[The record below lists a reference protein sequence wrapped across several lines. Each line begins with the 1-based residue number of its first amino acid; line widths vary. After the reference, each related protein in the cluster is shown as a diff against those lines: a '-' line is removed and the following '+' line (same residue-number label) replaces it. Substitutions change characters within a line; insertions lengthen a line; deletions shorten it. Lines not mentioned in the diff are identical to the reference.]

1 MRSRPTLHVLAVLAT
16 VPAGLWAQDTSTRLD
31 PARSLTDFTVDVWTE
46 DDGLPQNMA
55 SAIAQTPDGFLWLG
69 MEEGLVRFDGFDFRV
84 FRPENTP
91 AFTTPWVTSL
101 WPDADGTLWIGTAGG
116 GLVRLRDGVF
126 TAFTTGDGLPHLNVR
141 GLHRDGRGT
150 LWIGTEGGGLVAWDP
165 DGTRRR
171 FTTADGLA
179 SDFVLSVG
187 ESADGA
193 VWVGTVD
200 GLTRIRDGSL
210 ETFRHSDGLP
220 GSRVNAVLGSTEG
233 SVWVGT
239 ADGGLSR
246 RVDGR
251 FVTYGTAQGLSSNSV
266 TSLHEDGAGTLWV
279 GTNGGGLN
287 RIVDGEVTSITTAR
301 GLPGNLILSL
311 AGDREGGLWLGMTG
325 AGLGRMREGI
335 VRMLGQPE
343 GLSADI
349 ALAMHE
355 TAEGELWIGTA
366 GGGVNRIGADG
377 IRSYTTAEGLAHNVV
392 ISVGSGGPNGD
403 VWVGTPSGVSRIRD
417 GRVTTLEVDDGL
429 LSAQATAI
437 AVRPDGAVWLGMPG
451 RGLQLW
457 DEGPRGS
464 WSTENGLPSNFVTA
478 LHRSVS
484 GPLWIGTRDGL
495 ARLSTGEITTTHL
508 GAPGTPSNAVNG
520 IFEAPS
526 GTLWIATNGGLGRLR
541 PDGTTTHYGPD
552 TGPFAGQIHAVVED
566 SLGFLWLSSNDG
578 IHRTSVGDL
587 DAIDRGAIDRVSSRA
602 FTRADGLRSDEAN
615 GGVDPAGLLRDDG
628 SIWFPTMRGA
638 ARIEPLATV
647 PERPAPTPV
656 LEYVVVNDV
665 LHPPLDDVTLGPQAR
680 TLEFHF
686 TAPTF
691 VAPGEV
697 NFRYRL
703 EGFDDAWVES
713 GTRREAYYTALPPG
727 SYVFRAAA
735 RRGTGPWNEIEAGQ
749 TFTLAPH
756 VYETMWFRAFV
767 GLGLLALAWGAYRL
781 RVRRLEAR
789 QRELL
794 ALTTEQRRT
803 ERALR
808 ESRERL
814 QLALDSGRMGTWE
827 WDVATGRLSF
837 DQATERMLGVTA
849 HHIDDAILRI
859 RDRVSPDDHAR
870 LAELPARIR
879 GGAPSVDVNF
889 SVHGTDGGPRHVELR
904 GQTFLDEHGRP
915 HRVMGVVADISELM
929 DTQSALRLR
938 EEELRHAQKMEAVG
952 RLAGGVAHDFNNL
965 LTTILGRTQFL
976 QESVEAPEAREDLE
990 EIQKS
995 AERAANLTQQ
1005 LLTFSRKQVVQPR
1018 RVELDTLVADL
1029 ERMLRRLLREDVIL
1043 ETRLAPD
1050 LPAIHADPGSMEQ
1063 VLVNLVVNAQD
1074 AMPQGGRLCIETS
1087 LGTPD
1092 TAPSPEIAAAPF
1104 VVLTVS
1110 DTGDGM
1116 TEETLKHA
1124 FDPFFTTKP
1133 IGKGTGL
1140 GLATVYGIV
1149 QQCGGDIRVDTAVGE
1164 GSTFH
1169 IYLPTT
1175 HMRTGPR
1182 PQDDGHP
1189 GPDLQEP
1196 LKGAA
1201 LEGHDQP
1208 EDGADD
1214 ASGPAGRILL
1224 VEDDDSVR
1232 PLMQKVLTRHGYDVV
1247 HAASGD
1253 EALAICRREGN
1264 SFDLLLS
1271 DVVMPGMNGRQLA
1284 EAIRSIRPDVA
1295 VLLVS
1300 GHHEDEIL
1308 KRGVDEH
1315 ETAFLRKPFDAP
1327 SLIEA
1332 VDGLL
1337 AGR

>member
-1 MRSRPTLHVLAVLAT
+1 MRPRPTLLVLAILAT
-16 VPAGLWAQDTSTRLD
+16 VPAGLWAQDTSVPLD
-31 PARSLTDFTVDVWTE
+31 PGRPLTDFTVDVWTE

-84 FRPENTP
+84 FRPENAP

-101 WPDADGTLWIGTAGG
+101 WPDPDGTLWIGTAGG
-116 GLVRLRDGVF
+116 GLVRLREGAF
-126 TAFTTGDGLPHLNVR
+126 TAFTTDDGLPHANVR
-141 GLHRDGRGT
+141 GLHRDTRGT
-150 LWIGTEGGGLVAWDP
+150 LWIGTEGGGLAAWDP

-187 ESADGA
+187 ESEDGA

-210 ETFRHSDGLP
+210 ETFRRSDGLP
-220 GSRVNAVLGSTEG
+220 GSRVNAVLGSADG
-233 SVWVGT
+233 SVWLGT
-239 ADGGLSR
+239 TDGGLSR
-246 RVDGR
+246 HVDGR
-251 FVTYGTAQGLSSNSV
+251 FVAWATEQGLSSNSV
-266 TSLHEDGAGTLWV
+266 TSLYEDAAGTIWV

-325 AGLGRMREGI
+325 AGLGRMREGV
-335 VRMLGQPE
+335 VRVLGQPE

-355 TAEGELWIGTA
+355 TGDGELWIGTA
-366 GGGVNRIGADG
+366 GGGVNHVGQDG
-377 IRSYTTAEGLAHNVV
+377 IRAYTTAEGLAHNVV
-392 ISVGSGGPNGD
+392 ISLGGGGPNGE

-417 GRVTTLEVDDGL
+417 GRVTTLDEDDGL

-437 AVRPDGAVWLGMPG
+437 VVEPGGAVWLGMPG
-451 RGLQLW
+451 RGLQRW
-457 DEGPRGS
+457 DAGPEAV
-464 WSTENGLPSNFVTA
+464 WNTDNGLPSDFVTS
-478 LHRSVS
+478 LRLSPS
-484 GPLWIGTRDGL
+484 GALWIGTRDGL
-495 ARLSTGEITTTHL
+495 ARLRDDEITTVDL
-508 GAPGTPSNAVNG
+508 GTPGAPSNAVNG
-520 IFEAPS
+520 ISESAS
-526 GTLWIATNGGLGRLR
+526 GTLWVASNGGLGRLR
-541 PDGTTTHYGPD
+541 PDGTTTRYGPEQ
-552 TGPFAGQIHAVVED
+552 GPFEGQIHAAIED
-566 SLGFLWLSSNDG
+566 SLGFLWVSSNDG
-578 IHRTSVGDL
+578 IHRISVGDL
-587 DAIDRGAIDRVSSRA
+587 DAIDRGAIEGVRSRA
-602 FTRADGLRSDEAN
+602 FTRADGLRSAEAN
-615 GGVDPAGLLRDDG
+615 GGVDPAGLLRADG
-628 SIWFPTMRGA
+628 SVWFPTMRGA
-638 ARIEPLATV
+638 ARLEPLVSV
-647 PERPAPTPV
+647 PERTPPTPV
-656 LEYVVVNDV
+656 IEYVVVNDV
-665 LHPPLDDVTLGPQAR
+665 PHPPLDDVVLGPHAR

-691 VAPGEV
+691 VAPDEV

-703 EGFDDAWVES
+703 EGFDDDWVES
-713 GTRREAYYTALPPG
+713 GARREAYYTALPPG
-727 SYVFRAAA
+727 SYAFRTAA
-735 RRGTGPWNEIEAGQ
+735 RRGAGPWNEVEASQ
-749 TFTLAPH
+749 PFTLEPYFH
-756 VYETMWFRAFV
+756 ETLWFRSLIA
-767 GLGLLALAWGAYRL
+767 LGILALAWGAYRL

-827 WDVATGRLSF
+827 WDVSTGRIAL
-837 DQATERMLGVTA
+837 DPATEQMLGVNA
-849 HHIDDAILRI
+849 RHIDDALLQI

-870 LAELPARIR
+870 LAELPKRV
-879 GGAPSVDVNF
+879 GSGESSVHLDF

-915 HRVMGVVADISELM
+915 QHVMGVVADISELM

-976 QESVEAPEAREDLE
+976 KESVEEAEAREDLE

-1005 LLTFSRKQVVQPR
+1005 LLTFSRKQVLQPR
-1018 RVELDTLVADL
+1018 RVDLDELVGDL

-1043 ETRLAPD
+1043 ETRLAPN
-1050 LPAIHADPGSMEQ
+1050 LPAIHADPGSIEQ

-1087 LGTPD
+1087 FGSADL
-1092 TAPSPEIAAAPF
+1092 AAPEIADGPF

-1110 DTGDGM
+1110 DTGEGM

-1149 QQCGGDIRVDTAVGE
+1149 QQCGGEVRVDTAVGE
-1164 GSTFH
+1164 GSTFR
-1169 IYLPTT
+1169 IYLPASDVPAAG
-1175 HMRTGPR
+1175 HTGRELAESPEQGLDVDDRHR
-1182 PQDDGHP
+1182 P
-1189 GPDLQEP
+1189 
-1196 LKGAA
+1196 
-1201 LEGHDQP
+1201 
-1208 EDGADD
+1208 DD
-1214 ASGPAGRILL
+1214 AGGATERAGRILL

-1232 PLMQKVLTRHGYDVV
+1232 PLMQKVLTRHGYEVV
-1247 HAASGD
+1247 HAASGH
-1253 EALAICRREGN
+1253 EALEICRREGDT
-1264 SFDLLLS
+1264 FDLLLS
-1271 DVVMPGMNGRQLA
+1271 DVVMPGMNGRELA
-1284 EAIRSIRPDVA
+1284 EAVRTIRPDVA

-1300 GHHEDEIL
+1300 GHHEDEVL
-1308 KRGVDEH
+1308 KRGIDEY

-1327 SLIEA
+1327 RLIET
-1332 VDGLL
+1332 VDELL